1 MPLPVIDEVAKVY
14 TFGATKYPEGSWSR
28 LPDGMRR
35 YKAALLRHLVE
46 FDKGNDL
53 DSESGLPH
61 LANAAWNAIAMLHF
75 FMEKKP

>member
-1 MPLPVIDEVAKVY
+1 
-14 TFGATKYPEGSWSR
+14 
-28 LPDGMRR
+28 MRR